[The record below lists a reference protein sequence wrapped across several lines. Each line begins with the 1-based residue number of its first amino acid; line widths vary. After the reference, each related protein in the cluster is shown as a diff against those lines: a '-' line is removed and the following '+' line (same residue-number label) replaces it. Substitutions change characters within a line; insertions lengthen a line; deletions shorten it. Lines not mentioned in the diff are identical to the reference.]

1 VRLEVASW
9 LLLPKSAFRTCAV
22 ANEFEGLWCL
32 GTTRRRSCSKPIVIA
47 TGVIIALGATSA
59 GVAAAKLTDPQIAHI
74 VVTADDLDIA
84 NAKQALQKS
93 KNAEV
98 QRFANRMI
106 ADHGS
111 VTAQAVALAKKLKIT
126 PEDNPT
132 SKSLKDAQDANR
144 TKLNALSGAAFD
156 KAYADNE
163 AAYHKVVDDALSNTL
178 IPDAQNAQLKSLL
191 EDGLKLFQDHLR
203 DAQNMVKQLSVAH
216 Q

>member
-1 VRLEVASW
+1 LARAGVESGY
-9 LLLPKSAFRTCAV
+9 PGTSGPP
-22 ANEFEGLWCL
+22 GLWSL
-32 GTTRRRSCSKPIVIA
+32 ETPKEEVMYKPIVIA
-47 TGVIIALGATSA
+47 TGVIIALGTTSA

-74 VVTADDLDIA
+74 VVTADDGDIA
-84 NAKQALQKS
+84 NAKQALAKS

-111 VTAQAVALAKKLKIT
+111 VNDQATALAKKLKIT

-144 TKLNALSGAAFD
+144 TKLDALSGAAFD

-163 AAYHKVVDDALSNTL
+163 AAYHKTVDDALSNTL
-178 IPDAQNAQLKSLL
+178 IPDAQNAELKSLL
-191 EDGLKLFQDHLR
+191 ESGLKLFQDHLR

>member
-1 VRLEVASW
+1 MY
-9 LLLPKSAFRTCAV
+9 
-22 ANEFEGLWCL
+22 
-32 GTTRRRSCSKPIVIA
+32 KPIVIA
-47 TGVIIALGATSA
+47 TGVIIALAATSA
-59 GVAAAKLTDPQIAHI
+59 GVAAANLTDPQIAHI
-74 VVTADDLDIA
+74 VVTADDGDIA
-84 NAKQALQKS
+84 NAKLALGKS

-111 VTAQAVALAKKLKIT
+111 VNAQATALAKKLKIT

-144 TKLNALSGAAFD
+144 TKLDALSGAAFD

-178 IPDAQNAQLKSLL
+178 IPDAQNAELKSLL
-191 EDGLKLFQDHLR
+191 ENGLKIFQDHLR

>member
-1 VRLEVASW
+1 MH
-9 LLLPKSAFRTCAV
+9 
-22 ANEFEGLWCL
+22 
-32 GTTRRRSCSKPIVIA
+32 KPIVIA
-47 TGVIIALGATSA
+47 TGVIIALGATGA
-59 GVAAAKLTDPQIAHI
+59 GPATAAKLTDPQIAHI

-84 NAKQALQKS
+84 NAKQALAKS

-98 QRFANRMI
+98 QRFAHRMI

-111 VTAQAVALAKKLKIT
+111 VTDQAVALAKKLKIT

-144 TKLNALSGAAFD
+144 TKLDALSGAAFD

-178 IPDAQNAQLKSLL
+178 IPDAQNAELKSLL
-191 EDGLKLFQDHLR
+191 ESGLKIFQDHLR

>member
-1 VRLEVASW
+1 MY
-9 LLLPKSAFRTCAV
+9 
-22 ANEFEGLWCL
+22 
-32 GTTRRRSCSKPIVIA
+32 KPIVIA

-74 VVTADDLDIA
+74 VVTADDGDIA

-93 KNAEV
+93 QNAEV

-111 VTAQAVALAKKLKIT
+111 VNDQATALAKKLKIT

-144 TKLNALSGAAFD
+144 TKLDALSGAAFD

-163 AAYHKVVDDALSNTL
+163 AAYHKSVDDALSNTL
-178 IPDAQNAQLKSLL
+178 IPDAQNAELKSLL
-191 EDGLKLFQDHLR
+191 ENGLKIFQDHQR
-203 DAQNMVKQLSVAH
+203 DAENIVKQLSVAH

>member
-1 VRLEVASW
+1 MY
-9 LLLPKSAFRTCAV
+9 
-22 ANEFEGLWCL
+22 
-32 GTTRRRSCSKPIVIA
+32 KPIVIA

-74 VVTADDLDIA
+74 VVTVDDGDIA

-93 KNAEV
+93 QNAEV
-98 QRFANRMI
+98 QRFAHRMI

-111 VTAQAVALAKKLKIT
+111 VTDQAVALAKKLKIT

-132 SKSLKDAQDANR
+132 SKSLKDAQDDD
-144 TKLNALSGAAFD
+144 ALSGAAFD

-163 AAYHKVVDDALSNTL
+163 AAYHKSVDDALSNTL
-178 IPDAQNAQLKSLL
+178 IPDAQNAELKSLL
-191 EDGLKLFQDHLR
+191 ENGLKIFQDHLR
-203 DAQNMVKQLSVAH
+203 HAQNMVKQLSVAH

>member
-1 VRLEVASW
+1 MY
-9 LLLPKSAFRTCAV
+9 
-22 ANEFEGLWCL
+22 
-32 GTTRRRSCSKPIVIA
+32 KPILIA
-47 TGVIIALGATSA
+47 TGVIMALGANSA

-93 KNAEV
+93 QNADV
-98 QRFANRMI
+98 QRFAHRMI

-111 VTAQAVALAKKLKIT
+111 VTDQAVALAKKLKIT

-144 TKLNALSGAAFD
+144 GAAFD

-163 AAYHKVVDDALSNTL
+163 AAYHKSVDDALSNTL
-178 IPDAQNAQLKSLL
+178 IPDAQNAELKSLL
-191 EDGLKLFQDHLR
+191 ESGLKI
-203 DAQNMVKQLSVAH
+203 
-216 Q
+216 

>member
-1 VRLEVASW
+1 MY
-9 LLLPKSAFRTCAV
+9 
-22 ANEFEGLWCL
+22 
-32 GTTRRRSCSKPIVIA
+32 KPIVIA

-98 QRFANRMI
+98 QRFAHRMI
-106 ADHGS
+106 AEHGS
-111 VTAQAVALAKKLKIT
+111 VTDQAVALAKKLKIT

-144 TKLNALSGAAFD
+144 TKLDALSGAAFD

-178 IPDAQNAQLKSLL
+178 IPDAQNAELKSLL
-191 EDGLKLFQDHLR
+191 ENGLKIFQDHLR

>member
-1 VRLEVASW
+1 MY
-9 LLLPKSAFRTCAV
+9 
-22 ANEFEGLWCL
+22 
-32 GTTRRRSCSKPIVIA
+32 KPIVIA

-111 VTAQAVALAKKLKIT
+111 VNAQATALAKKLKIT

-144 TKLNALSGAAFD
+144 TKLDALNGADFD

-178 IPDAQNAQLKSLL
+178 IPDAQNAELKSLL
-191 EDGLKLFQDHLR
+191 QSGLKVFQDHQR
-203 DAQNMVKQLSVAH
+203 DAENIVKQLSVAH

>member
-1 VRLEVASW
+1 MY
-9 LLLPKSAFRTCAV
+9 
-22 ANEFEGLWCL
+22 
-32 GTTRRRSCSKPIVIA
+32 KPIVIA
-47 TGVIIALGATSA
+47 TGVIIALGASSA

-106 ADHGS
+106 AEHGS
-111 VTAQAVALAKKLKIT
+111 VTDQAVALSKKLKIT

-144 TKLNALSGAAFD
+144 AKLDALSGAAFD

-163 AAYHKVVDDALSNTL
+163 AAYHKVVYDALSNTL

-203 DAQNMVKQLSVAH
+203 DAQNMVKQLNVAH

>member
-1 VRLEVASW
+1 VHRPSWSESTRINLPDAGYLTYGLPEIAIRAKPDSRSPSSSSVDQLEHQ
-9 LLLPKSAFRTCAV
+9 K
-22 ANEFEGLWCL
+22 
-32 GTTRRRSCSKPIVIA
+32 
-47 TGVIIALGATSA
+47 
-59 GVAAAKLTDPQIAHI
+59 
-74 VVTADDLDIA
+74 VTADDLDIA
-84 NAKQALQKS
+84 NAKLALQKS

-111 VTAQAVALAKKLKIT
+111 VTDQATALAKKLKIT

-132 SKSLKDAQDANR
+132 SKSMKDAQDANR
-144 TKLNALSGAAFD
+144 TKLDALNGADFD

-178 IPDAQNAQLKSLL
+178 IPDAQNAELKSLL
-191 EDGLKLFQDHLR
+191 QSGLKIFQDHQR
-203 DAQNMVKQLSVAH
+203 DAENIVKQLSVAH

>member
-1 VRLEVASW
+1 LARAGVESCY
-9 LLLPKSAFRTCAV
+9 PGTSGPP
-22 ANEFEGLWCL
+22 GLWSL
-32 GTTRRRSCSKPIVIA
+32 ETPKEEVMYKPIVIA
-47 TGVIIALGATSA
+47 TGVIIALGTTSA

-74 VVTADDLDIA
+74 VVTADDGDIA
-84 NAKQALQKS
+84 NAKQALAKS

-111 VTAQAVALAKKLKIT
+111 VNDQATALAKKLKIT

-144 TKLNALSGAAFD
+144 TKLDALSGAAFD

-163 AAYHKVVDDALSNTL
+163 AAYHKTVDDALSNTL
-178 IPDAQNAQLKSLL
+178 IPDAQNAELKSLL
-191 EDGLKLFQDHLR
+191 ESGLKIFQDHLR

>member
-1 VRLEVASW
+1 MY
-9 LLLPKSAFRTCAV
+9 
-22 ANEFEGLWCL
+22 
-32 GTTRRRSCSKPIVIA
+32 KPIVIV
-47 TGVIIALGATSA
+47 TGVIIALGAASA
-59 GVAAAKLTDPQIAHI
+59 GVGAAKLTDPQIAHI
-74 VVTADDLDIA
+74 VVTADDLDIV
-84 NAKQALQKS
+84 NAKQALQKT

-111 VTAQAVALAKKLKIT
+111 VTDQAVALAKKLKIT

>member
-1 VRLEVASW
+1 MY
-9 LLLPKSAFRTCAV
+9 
-22 ANEFEGLWCL
+22 
-32 GTTRRRSCSKPIVIA
+32 KPIVIA
-47 TGVIIALGATSA
+47 TGVIIVLSTTSA
-59 GVAAAKLTDPQIAHI
+59 GAATAAKLTDPQIAHI

-84 NAKQALQKS
+84 NAKQALAKS

-98 QRFANRMI
+98 QRFAHRMI

-111 VTAQAVALAKKLKIT
+111 VNDQATALAKKLKIT

-132 SKSLKDAQDANR
+132 GKSLKDAQDANR
-144 TKLNALSGAAFD
+144 TKLDALSGAAFD

-163 AAYHKVVDDALSNTL
+163 AAYHKTVDDALSNTL
-178 IPDAQNAQLKSLL
+178 IPDAQNAELKSLL
-191 EDGLKLFQDHLR
+191 ESGLKIFQDHLR

>member
-1 VRLEVASW
+1 
-9 LLLPKSAFRTCAV
+9 
-22 ANEFEGLWCL
+22 
-32 GTTRRRSCSKPIVIA
+32 
-47 TGVIIALGATSA
+47 
-59 GVAAAKLTDPQIAHI
+59 
-74 VVTADDLDIA
+74 
-84 NAKQALQKS
+84 
-93 KNAEV
+93 
-98 QRFANRMI
+98 MI

-111 VTAQAVALAKKLKIT
+111 VTDQTLALAKKLKVT

-144 TKLNALSGAAFD
+144 TKLDGLSGAAFD

-178 IPDAQNAQLKSLL
+178 IPDAQNAELKSLL
-191 EDGLKLFQDHLR
+191 ESGLKIFQDHLR

>member
-1 VRLEVASW
+1 MY
-9 LLLPKSAFRTCAV
+9 
-22 ANEFEGLWCL
+22 
-32 GTTRRRSCSKPIVIA
+32 KPILIA
-47 TGVIIALGATSA
+47 TGGIMALGASSA

-93 KNAEV
+93 QNADV
-98 QRFANRMI
+98 QRFAHRMI

-111 VTAQAVALAKKLKIT
+111 VTDQAVALAKKLKIT

-144 TKLNALSGAAFD
+144 TKLDALNGADFD

-178 IPDAQNAQLKSLL
+178 IPDAQNAELKSLL
-191 EDGLKLFQDHLR
+191 QSGLKIFQDHLR

>member
-1 VRLEVASW
+1 MY
-9 LLLPKSAFRTCAV
+9 
-22 ANEFEGLWCL
+22 
-32 GTTRRRSCSKPIVIA
+32 KPILIA
-47 TGVIIALGATSA
+47 TGVIMALGASSA

-93 KNAEV
+93 QNADV
-98 QRFANRMI
+98 QRFAHRMI

-111 VTAQAVALAKKLKIT
+111 VTDQAVALAKKLKIT

-144 TKLNALSGAAFD
+144 TKLDALNGADFD

-178 IPDAQNAQLKSLL
+178 IPDAQNAELKSLL
-191 EDGLKLFQDHLR
+191 QSGLKIFQDHLR